1 MHAGEELS
9 LPRHENNLNI
19 DSASFEHSLAKVRD
33 MEKRRAGKSGLEISR
48 LGLGT
53 MTWGRD
59 TDTHEAADQCRA
71 YIEAGGNFFDT
82 ASTYGD
88 GDSERVLGGLIG
100 TLFQRSE
107 VAIATKAGISFPDG
121 EKTVNNSR
129 QALIAELDRSL
140 QRLETDY
147 IDIWQIHCWDPFNPL
162 EDSLSAL
169 DYAYSS
175 GKARYVGLSNF
186 SGWQSARAITIQ
198 ESNSAKAPIVTHQV
212 EYSLLNRSAE
222 EEILPCADE
231 TAIGVLAWA
240 PLGRGVLT
248 GKYRNGIPS
257 DSRAAAPHFV
267 KHVEPYLNDASSRIV
282 EAVTVAAQGLGFS
295 PLEVALAW
303 VRDTPGI
310 TSAIVGARTGAQLRG
325 ILKSEEVLLPQIVRE
340 ALDEVS
346 SQ

>member
-1 MHAGEELS
+1 M
-9 LPRHENNLNI
+9 
-19 DSASFEHSLAKVRD
+19 
-33 MEKRRAGKSGLEISR
+33 RRAGKSGLELSR

-71 YIEAGGNFFDT
+71 YIEAGGNFLDT

-88 GDSERVLGGLIG
+88 GDSERVIGGLIG
-100 TLFQRSE
+100 TLFQRSD
-107 VAIATKAGISFPDG
+107 VAIASKAGITFPAG
-121 EKTVNNSR
+121 NRTINNSR
-129 QALIAELDRSL
+129 QALIAELDKSL
-140 QRLETDY
+140 NRLETDY
-147 IDIWQIHCWDPFNPL
+147 LDIWQIHSWDPFNPL
-162 EDSLSAL
+162 EDTLSAL

-175 GKARYVGLSNF
+175 GKARYVGISNF

-212 EYSLLNRSAE
+212 EYSLLNRDAE
-222 EEILPCADE
+222 LEVLPCADE
-231 TAIGVLAWA
+231 TGIGILAWA

-267 KHVEPYLNDASSRIV
+267 KHVEPYLRPDSARIV
-282 EAVTVAAQGLGFS
+282 EAVSVAAQGLGFS

-310 TSAIVGARTGAQLRG
+310 TSAIVGARTGAQMRG
-325 ILKSEEVLLPQIVRE
+325 ILKSEEVNLPQIVRD
-340 ALDEVS
+340 ALDDVS
-346 SQ
+346 SH